1 LLKERFRSLLVI
13 VSFESKQICIVGTG
27 YVGMA
32 SAIGFAELGHRVTG
46 YDIDAERVRG
56 LQQGITP
63 YREVGIEEALRRH
76 LNGHTI
82 RFYERLENAV
92 AGADYVIVAV
102 GTPAHES
109 GAADLSAVEGALAAL
124 APLMEEKTVIVM
136 RSTVPAGTSE
146 RLAAGLENE
155 VIYAPEFLR
164 EGSALSD
171 FLNPDR
177 IVVGAASGEVAEA
190 YGALFA
196 ALGRPLVVTTSRN
209 AELIKAFSNAFLAV
223 KISFA
228 NEVANFCDAVDA
240 DALAVLSGV
249 GYDSRIGRSFLSPG
263 IGFGGP
269 CFEKDL
275 KSLNHVAKL
284 HGTSREL
291 ISATLRVNDAQ
302 PKRIVDILE
311 QELGGLA
318 GAHIGVWGL
327 AFKAATDDVRDS
339 LALRILDDLR
349 NRGAVT
355 AAYDPAVT
363 SLPSW
368 HEDCTLAPS
377 ALAALANADA
387 LLVLTEWPEFG
398 LVSPW
403 AIASHLRRGVVVDGR
418 NVLDPRAIVAAG
430 LRYRGVGRT
439 SQSNDD
445 LVEAAS

>member
-1 LLKERFRSLLVI
+1 MI
-13 VSFESKQICIVGTG
+13 VSIESKQICIVGTG

-46 YDIDAERVRG
+46 YDIDIGRVRA
-56 LQQGITP
+56 LQNGITP
-63 YREVGIEEALRRH
+63 YRETGVEQALRRH
-76 LNGHTI
+76 LTNDSI
-82 RFYERLENAV
+82 RFYERLEHAV
-92 AGADYVIVAV
+92 SGADYVVIAV

-109 GAADLSAVEGALAAL
+109 GAADLSAVEAALAAI
-124 APLMEEKTVIVM
+124 APLLEEHTVIVM

-146 RLAAGLENE
+146 RLAAGLRNE

-164 EGSALSD
+164 EGSALGD

-177 IVVGAASGEVAEA
+177 IVVGSSSSSAADA

-196 ALGRPLVVTTSRN
+196 ALGRPLVVTTPRN

-275 KSLNHVAKL
+275 KSLNHVAQQ
-284 HGTSREL
+284 HGISREL

-302 PKRIVDILE
+302 PRRIVDILE
-311 QELGGLA
+311 RELGGLS

-349 NRGAVT
+349 NRGAV
-355 AAYDPAVT
+355 AVAYDPAVAV
-363 SLPSW
+363 LPDW
-368 HEDCTLAPS
+368 LAACTLAPT
-377 ALAALANADA
+377 ALSALANADA
-387 LLVLTEWPEFG
+387 LLVLTEWPEFS

-403 AIASHLRRGVVVDGR
+403 AIASQLRRGVVVDGR
-418 NVLDPRAIVAAG
+418 NVLDPRAIAAAG

-439 SQSNDD
+439 ASTDD
-445 LVEAAS
+445 EFVAAAS